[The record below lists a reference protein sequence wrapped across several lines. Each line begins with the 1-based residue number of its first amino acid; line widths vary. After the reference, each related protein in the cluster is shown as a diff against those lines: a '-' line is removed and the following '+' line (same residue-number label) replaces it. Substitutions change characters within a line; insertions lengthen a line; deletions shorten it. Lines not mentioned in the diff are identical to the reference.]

1 MSHLSWLTAR
11 PIAHRGLHD
20 ERNGIV
26 ENTPSAA
33 LAAIAGNYGIECD
46 LQITADNEAMVF
58 HDDTL
63 DRLTAGSG
71 PVALHTAADLK
82 RIPLKR
88 TADRMMTIG
97 EYCDLIAGRTL
108 LLIELKSRFDGDLR
122 IASRAVDVLR
132 NYKGPFALMS
142 FDPALIAQV
151 RRLAP
156 EMTRGMVSQSRY
168 DDPYWDFLSSAQKR
182 SMTFLTY
189 AASSRPQFFAHDIT
203 QLPSFATSFAR
214 ALFGVPILT
223 WTVGNDAQRTRAARV
238 ADQVIFEG
246 FRA

>member
-1 MSHLSWLTAR
+1 MPHLSWLTAR

-20 ERNGIV
+20 ERSGIV

-33 LAAIAGNYGIECD
+33 SAAITANYGIECD
-46 LQITADNEAMVF
+46 LQITSDAEAVVF

-63 DRLTAGSG
+63 ERLTVGSG
-71 PVALHTAADLK
+71 PVAAHTAADLK

-97 EYCDLIAGRTL
+97 EYCGLIAGRTV

-122 IASRAVDVLR
+122 VADRAVEVLR

-142 FDPALIAQV
+142 FDPALIARV

-156 EMTRGMVSQSRY
+156 EMPRGMVSQSRY
-168 DDPYWDFLSSAQKR
+168 DDPDWGFLSSAQKR
-182 SMTFLTY
+182 SLTFMTHLP
-189 AASSRPQFFAHDIT
+189 ASRPQFFAHDIT
-203 QLPSFATSFAR
+203 QLPSVVPSLAR
-214 ALFGVPILT
+214 NLFGVPILT
-223 WTVGNDAQRTRAARV
+223 WTVRSEAQQTQAMRV